1 MLIHYA
7 GEEVFDI
14 FETFNTEQKGSE
26 DNEGYQVLC
35 DSLTKHFQPRKNI
48 DFERYRFR
56 LARQEPNESMM
67 SFYTRLR
74 KLAKYCEFSNLDLE
88 IKGQIIQGC
97 TSQGLRRRG
106 LRDEMTLSKLLET
119 AYILEQCEQQAQ
131 EMESKFGQAEMSLHA
146 VRRKSDP
153 VNATRPRNSPC
164 HWCGGPKHTRSNC
177 PSREKQCYLC
187 SKTGHF
193 SKVCQSTR
201 PSQTARILYEEP
213 TDNTQQAIDYTE
225 NELFTISSN
234 EIVSGV
240 SREIKT
246 PTIPKVT
253 VNVLGTPV
261 EFFIDTGSSVN
272 VIDDATF
279 KRISHSS
286 SVSTRLSPTA
296 AKIFAYGTTS
306 PLQVLGQ
313 ITCPISFQHTE
324 TTALFYVTRPQ
335 PSSKGGNLIN
345 SETAQKLQVIKLL
358 FEHSDPITQLIC

>member
-1 MLIHYA
+1 MCQ
-7 GEEVFDI
+7 
-14 FETFNTEQKGSE
+14 T
-26 DNEGYQVLC
+26 
-35 DSLTKHFQPRKNI
+35 
-48 DFERYRFR
+48 
-56 LARQEPNESMM
+56 
-67 SFYTRLR
+67 
-74 KLAKYCEFSNLDLE
+74 
-88 IKGQIIQGC
+88 
-97 TSQGLRRRG
+97 TS
-106 LRDEMTLSKLLET
+106 
-119 AYILEQCEQQAQ
+119 
-131 EMESKFGQAEMSLHA
+131 
-146 VRRKSDP
+146 
-153 VNATRPRNSPC
+153 
-164 HWCGGPKHTRSNC
+164 
-177 PSREKQCYLC
+177 
-187 SKTGHF
+187 
-193 SKVCQSTR
+193 

-272 VIDDATF
+272 VIDDTTF
-279 KRISHSS
+279 KCISHSS

-296 AKIFAYGTTS
+296 AKIFAYGIIS

-345 SETAQKLQVIKLL
+345 SETAQKLQLIKLL
-358 FEHSDPITQLIC
+358 FEHSDPIHSVDLLTQYTSPSPTVKTNHESHPADAYTNFLLVPDSSTSMYSGESSDATS